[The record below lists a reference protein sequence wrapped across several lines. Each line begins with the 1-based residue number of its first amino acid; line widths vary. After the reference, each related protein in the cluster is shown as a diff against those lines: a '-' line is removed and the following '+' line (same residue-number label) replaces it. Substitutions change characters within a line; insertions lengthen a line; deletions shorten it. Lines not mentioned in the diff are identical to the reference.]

1 MFLVGSGV
9 RKVFCFVR
17 TRKRILRCC
26 YSFVRLWLLFESS
39 SLRDYDYN
47 KVANEMKKNFVLF
60 LFWISFLFLFLAFPF
75 IRYCCDVDFDIFVL
89 RIDNFQPVIKLLL
102 RITLKWEGENI
113 FCCCSRILVATINYI
128 NAYIFPYWK
137 WFCEKH
143 TDWKIK
149 NKLSFI
155 WYSHKC
161 VNVSIVNDK
170 NSLRHQRY
178 FEARILVHVWILMF
192 FLLFHFDTLYW
203 CVCFDA
209 LYWCDVMWLLF
220 YDWFIMR
227 DSVTLRRAQN
237 QKCVLVLNCREWRT
251 TEDRVAT
258 ICCLCLLKV
267 CK

>member
-161 VNVSIVNDK
+161 VNVSMCQLSMI
-170 NSLRHQRY
+170 
-178 FEARILVHVWILMF
+178 RILWDIKDTSKHEFWSMF
-192 FLLFHFDTLYW
+192 GFWCFFCFFTSTL
-203 CVCFDA
+203 CIDVFASTLCI
-209 LYWCDVMWLLF
+209 DVMWCDCYF
-220 YDWFIMR
+220 
-227 DSVTLRRAQN
+227 
-237 QKCVLVLNCREWRT
+237 
-251 TEDRVAT
+251 T
-258 ICCLCLLKV
+258 IGS
-267 CK
+267 